1 MSNNI
6 LEIKNLKKSFGGLKA
21 VDITNLNFERN
32 KIISLIGPNGA
43 GKTTFFDLI
52 TGFTKQDTGTTTF
65 DGKNISNLE
74 SYKIS
79 RLGMVRTFQLT
90 KVFDRMTVNENILF
104 SASSLK
110 NDRFMS
116 SLFKSSM
123 NSKIE
128 QELNERKNEVLNM
141 VNLYHMKDS
150 YARELSGGQKKLLE
164 LARVIIQKPKILLL
178 DEPLAGVNPKLSED
192 ILSLI
197 NTFVNEGISIL
208 MVEHNISAVMKLSDH
223 IVVLA
228 EGSVIAEGNSDDIRA
243 NEKVVSAYLGKS
255 NE

>member
-6 LEIKNLKKSFGGLKA
+6 IEIRNLKKSFGGLKA
-21 VDITNLNFERN
+21 VDIKNLNFEKN

-52 TGFTKQDTGTTTF
+52 TGFTKQDSGNTF
-65 DGKNISNLE
+65 FNGKNISNLE

-110 NDRFMS
+110 NDRFIS
-116 SLFKSSM
+116 SLFKSSLK
-123 NSKIE
+123 SKIE
-128 QELNERKNEVLNM
+128 KELNEKTNEVLNM

-164 LARVIIQKPKILLL
+164 LARVVIQKPKLLLL

-197 NTFVNEGISIL
+197 NTFVEDGVSVL
-208 MVEHNISAVMKLSDH
+208 MVEHNISAVMKVSDH

-228 EGSVIAEGNSDDIRA
+228 EGSVIAEGSSDEIRT
-243 NEKVVSAYLGKS
+243 NENVVSAYLGRS

>member
-6 LEIKNLKKSFGGLKA
+6 IEIKNLKKSFGGLKA
-21 VDITNLNFERN
+21 VDIENLNLEKN

-52 TGFTKQDTGTTTF
+52 TGFTKQDSGNTLF
-65 DGKNISNLE
+65 NGKNISNLE

-110 NDRFMS
+110 NDRFIS
-116 SLFKSSM
+116 SLFKSSLK
-123 NSKIE
+123 SKIE
-128 QELNERKNEVLNM
+128 KELNEKTNEVLNM

-164 LARVIIQKPKILLL
+164 LARVIIQKPKLLLL

-197 NTFVNEGISIL
+197 NTFVEEGVSVL
-208 MVEHNISAVMKLSDH
+208 MVEHNISAVMKVSDH
-223 IVVLA
+223 IIVLA
-228 EGSVIAEGNSDDIRA
+228 EGSVIAEGSSDEIRT
-243 NEKVVSAYLGKS
+243 NENVVSAYLGRS

>member
-1 MSNNI
+1 MSSNI
-6 LEIKNLKKSFGGLKA
+6 IEIKNLKKNFGGLKA
-21 VDITNLNFERN
+21 VDINNLNFERN

-52 TGFTKQDTGTTTF
+52 TGFTKQDSGSTFF

-90 KVFDRMTVNENILF
+90 KVFDRMTVNENVLF

-110 NDRFMS
+110 NDRFLN
-116 SLFKSSM
+116 SLMKSSITS
-123 NSKIE
+123 NTEK
-128 QELNERKNEVLNM
+128 ELNDKTAEILNR

-164 LARVIIQKPKILLL
+164 LARVIVQQPKILLL

-197 NTFVNEGISIL
+197 GSFAKQGISIL
-208 MVEHNISAVMKLSDH
+208 MVEHNISAVMKVSDH

-228 EGSVIAEGNSDDIRA
+228 EGSVIAEGNPEEIRS
-243 NEKVVSAYLGKS
+243 NENVVTAYLGKS

>member
-6 LEIKNLKKSFGGLKA
+6 LEIKNLRKSFGGLKA
-21 VDITNLNFERN
+21 VDITSLNFERN

-52 TGFTKQDTGTTTF
+52 TGFTKQDSGTTTF

-110 NDRFMS
+110 NFTLNIFHMS
-116 SLFKSSM
+116 RCDSCITCSKELITAWCSVALFINNSM
-123 NSKIE
+123 
-128 QELNERKNEVLNM
+128 
-141 VNLYHMKDS
+141 
-150 YARELSGGQKKLLE
+150 
-164 LARVIIQKPKILLL
+164 
-178 DEPLAGVNPKLSED
+178 
-192 ILSLI
+192 
-197 NTFVNEGISIL
+197 
-208 MVEHNISAVMKLSDH
+208 
-223 IVVLA
+223 
-228 EGSVIAEGNSDDIRA
+228 
-243 NEKVVSAYLGKS
+243 
-255 NE
+255 

>member
-6 LEIKNLKKSFGGLKA
+6 LEIKNLRKSFGGLKA

-52 TGFTKQDTGTTTF
+52 TGFTKQDSGTTTF

-110 NDRFMS
+110 NDRFIN
-116 SLFKSSM
+116 SLLKSPIK
-123 NSKIE
+123 SKTE

-197 NTFVNEGISIL
+197 NTFAKEGISIL
-208 MVEHNISAVMKLSDH
+208 MVEHNISAVMKVSDH

-228 EGSVIAEGNSDDIRA
+228 EGSVIAEGSSDDIRA

>member
-6 LEIKNLKKSFGGLKA
+6 IEIKNLKKNFGGLKA
-21 VDITNLNFERN
+21 VDINNLNFERN

-52 TGFTKQDTGTTTF
+52 TGFTKQDSGSTFF

-110 NDRFMS
+110 NDRFLN
-116 SLFKSSM
+116 SLMKSSITS
-123 NSKIE
+123 NTEK
-128 QELNERKNEVLNM
+128 ELNDKTAEILNL

-164 LARVIIQKPKILLL
+164 LARVIVQKPKILLL

-197 NTFVNEGISIL
+197 GSFAKQGISIL
-208 MVEHNISAVMKLSDH
+208 MVEHNISAVMKVSDH

-228 EGSVIAEGNSDDIRA
+228 EGSVIAEGNPEEIRS
-243 NEKVVSAYLGKS
+243 NENVVTAYLGKS
-255 NE
+255 ND

>member
-6 LEIKNLKKSFGGLKA
+6 IEIRNLKKSFGGLKA
-21 VDITNLNFERN
+21 VDIKNLNFEKN

-52 TGFTKQDTGTTTF
+52 TGFTKQDSGNTLF
-65 DGKNISNLE
+65 NGKNISNLE

-110 NDRFMS
+110 NDRFIS
-116 SLFKSSM
+116 SLFKSSLK
-123 NSKIE
+123 SKIE
-128 QELNERKNEVLNM
+128 KELNEKTNEVLNM

-164 LARVIIQKPKILLL
+164 LARVVIQKPKLLLL

-197 NTFVNEGISIL
+197 NTFVEDGVSVL
-208 MVEHNISAVMKLSDH
+208 MVEHNISAVMKVSDH

-228 EGSVIAEGNSDDIRA
+228 EGSVIAEGSSDEIRN
-243 NEKVVSAYLGKS
+243 NENVVSAYLGRS

>member
-6 LEIKNLKKSFGGLKA
+6 IEIKNLKKNFGGLKA
-21 VDITNLNFERN
+21 VDINDLNFERN

-52 TGFTKQDTGTTTF
+52 TGFTKQDSGSTFF

-90 KVFDRMTVNENILF
+90 KVFDRMTVNENVLF

-110 NDRFMS
+110 NDRFLN
-116 SLFKSSM
+116 SLMKSSITS
-123 NSKIE
+123 NTEK
-128 QELNERKNEVLNM
+128 ELNDKTAEILNR

-164 LARVIIQKPKILLL
+164 LARVIVQQPKILLL

-197 NTFVNEGISIL
+197 GSFAKQGISIL
-208 MVEHNISAVMKLSDH
+208 MVEHNISAVMKVSDH

-228 EGSVIAEGNSDDIRA
+228 EGSVIAEGNPEEIRS
-243 NEKVVSAYLGKS
+243 NENVVTAYLGKS

>member
-6 LEIKNLKKSFGGLKA
+6 IEIRNLKKSFGGLKA
-21 VDITNLNFERN
+21 VDIKNLNFEKN

-52 TGFTKQDTGTTTF
+52 TGFTKQDSGNTLF
-65 DGKNISNLE
+65 NGKNISNLE

-110 NDRFMS
+110 NDRFIS
-116 SLFKSSM
+116 SLFKSSLK
-123 NSKIE
+123 SKIE
-128 QELNERKNEVLNM
+128 KELNEKTNEVLNM

-164 LARVIIQKPKILLL
+164 LARVIIQKPKLLLL

-197 NTFVNEGISIL
+197 NTFVEEGVSVL
-208 MVEHNISAVMKLSDH
+208 MVEHNISAVMKVSDH
-223 IVVLA
+223 IIVLA
-228 EGSVIAEGNSDDIRA
+228 EGSVIAEGSSDEIRT
-243 NEKVVSAYLGKS
+243 NENVVSAYLGRS

>member
-6 LEIKNLKKSFGGLKA
+6 LEIKNLRKSFGGLKA

-52 TGFTKQDTGTTTF
+52 TGFTKQDSGTTTF

-90 KVFDRMTVNENILF
+90 KVFDRMTVNETILF
-104 SASSLK
+104 SASSLN
-110 NDRFMS
+110 NDRFIN
-116 SLFKSSM
+116 SLFKSTM
-123 NSKIE
+123 KSKIE
-128 QELNERKNEVLNM
+128 QELNEKQNEVLNM

-178 DEPLAGVNPKLSED
+178 DEPLAGVNPKLSEE

-197 NTFVNEGISIL
+197 NTFAKEGISIL
-208 MVEHNISAVMKLSDH
+208 MVEHNISAVMKVSDH

-228 EGSVIAEGNSDDIRA
+228 EGSVIAEGSSDEIRA

>member
-6 LEIKNLKKSFGGLKA
+6 LEIKNLRKSFGGLKA

-52 TGFTKQDTGTTTF
+52 TGFTKQDSGTTIF
-65 DGKNISNLE
+65 DEKNISNLE

-110 NDRFMS
+110 NDRFMN

-123 NSKIE
+123 KSKIE

-141 VNLYHMKDS
+141 LNLYHMKDS
-150 YARELSGGQKKLLE
+150 YAWELSGGQKKLLE

-197 NTFVNEGISIL
+197 NTFVKEGISIL
-208 MVEHNISAVMKLSDH
+208 MVEHNISAVMKVSDH

-228 EGSVIAEGNSDDIRA
+228 EGSVIAEGSSDEIRA

>member
-6 LEIKNLKKSFGGLKA
+6 IEIKNLKKSFGGLKA
-21 VDITNLNFERN
+21 VDIENLNLEKN

-52 TGFTKQDTGTTTF
+52 TGFTKQDSGNTLF
-65 DGKNISNLE
+65 NGKNISNLE

-110 NDRFMS
+110 NDRFIS
-116 SLFKSSM
+116 SLFKSSLK
-123 NSKIE
+123 SKIE
-128 QELNERKNEVLNM
+128 KELNEKTNEVLNM

-164 LARVIIQKPKILLL
+164 LARVIIQKPKLLLL

-197 NTFVNEGISIL
+197 NTFVKEGVSVL
-208 MVEHNISAVMKLSDH
+208 MVEHNISAVMKVSDH

-228 EGSVIAEGNSDDIRA
+228 EGSVIAEGSSDEIRT
-243 NEKVVSAYLGKS
+243 NENVVSAYLGRS

>member
-6 LEIKNLKKSFGGLKA
+6 LEIKNLRKSFGGLKA

-52 TGFTKQDTGTTTF
+52 TGFTKQDSGTTIF

-110 NDRFMS
+110 NDRFMN

-123 NSKIE
+123 KSKIE

-197 NTFVNEGISIL
+197 NTFVNEGVSIL
-208 MVEHNISAVMKLSDH
+208 MVEHNLSLIH
-223 IVVLA
+223 I
-228 EGSVIAEGNSDDIRA
+228 
-243 NEKVVSAYLGKS
+243 
-255 NE
+255 

>member
-6 LEIKNLKKSFGGLKA
+6 IEIRNLKKSFGGLKA
-21 VDITNLNFERN
+21 VDIKNLNFEKN

-52 TGFTKQDTGTTTF
+52 TGFTKQESGNTF
-65 DGKNISNLE
+65 FNGKNISNLE

-110 NDRFMS
+110 NDRFIS
-116 SLFKSSM
+116 SLFKSSLK
-123 NSKIE
+123 SKIE
-128 QELNERKNEVLNM
+128 KELNEKTNEVLNM

-164 LARVIIQKPKILLL
+164 LARVIIQKPKLLLL

-197 NTFVNEGISIL
+197 NTFVEEGVSVL
-208 MVEHNISAVMKLSDH
+208 MVEHNISAVMKVSDH

-228 EGSVIAEGNSDDIRA
+228 EGSVIAEGSSDEIRT
-243 NEKVVSAYLGKS
+243 NENVVSAYLGRS

>member
-6 LEIKNLKKSFGGLKA
+6 LEIKNLRKSFGGLKA

-52 TGFTKQDTGTTTF
+52 TGFTKQDSGTTTF

-110 NDRFMS
+110 NDRFIN
-116 SLFKSSM
+116 SLFLNLTVDKNSWGIFNAYFGLNKIAKLIFKS
-123 NSKIE
+123 
-128 QELNERKNEVLNM
+128 L
-141 VNLYHMKDS
+141 
-150 YARELSGGQKKLLE
+150 
-164 LARVIIQKPKILLL
+164 
-178 DEPLAGVNPKLSED
+178 
-192 ILSLI
+192 
-197 NTFVNEGISIL
+197 
-208 MVEHNISAVMKLSDH
+208 
-223 IVVLA
+223 
-228 EGSVIAEGNSDDIRA
+228 
-243 NEKVVSAYLGKS
+243 
-255 NE
+255 

>member
-6 LEIKNLKKSFGGLKA
+6 LEIKNLRKSFGGLKA

-52 TGFTKQDTGTTTF
+52 TGFIKQDGGTTTF

-104 SASSLK
+104 
-110 NDRFMS
+110 
-116 SLFKSSM
+116 
-123 NSKIE
+123 
-128 QELNERKNEVLNM
+128 
-141 VNLYHMKDS
+141 
-150 YARELSGGQKKLLE
+150 
-164 LARVIIQKPKILLL
+164 
-178 DEPLAGVNPKLSED
+178 
-192 ILSLI
+192 LSLI
-197 NTFVNEGISIL
+197 
-208 MVEHNISAVMKLSDH
+208 H
-223 IVVLA
+223 I
-228 EGSVIAEGNSDDIRA
+228 
-243 NEKVVSAYLGKS
+243 
-255 NE
+255 

>member
-6 LEIKNLKKSFGGLKA
+6 LEIKNLRKSFGGIKA
-21 VDITNLNFERN
+21 VDITSLNFERN
-32 KIISLIGPNGA
+32 KIISLIGANGA

-52 TGFTKQDTGTTTF
+52 TGFTKQDSGNITF
-65 DGKNISNLE
+65 DEKNISNLE

-110 NDRFMS
+110 NDRFIN
-116 SLFKSSM
+116 SLIKSSSK
-123 NSKIE
+123 SKIE

-178 DEPLAGVNPKLSED
+178 DEPLAGVNPKLSEE
-192 ILSLI
+192 ILGLI
-197 NTFVNEGISIL
+197 NTFVKEGISIL
-208 MVEHNISAVMKLSDH
+208 MVEHNISAVMKVSDH

-228 EGSVIAEGNSDDIRA
+228 EGSVIAQGSSDEIRA

>member
-1 MSNNI
+1 MSQR
-6 LEIKNLKKSFGGLKA
+6 LLDVENLTMKFGGLVAIDNLSFSADK
-21 VDITNLNFERN
+21 DKITS
-32 KIISLIGPNGA
+32 IIGPNGA

-52 TGFTKQDTGTTTF
+52 TGFTKQDSGTTTF

-110 NDRFMS
+110 NDRFMN

-123 NSKIE
+123 KSKIE

-208 MVEHNISAVMKLSDH
+208 MVEHNISAVMKVSDH

-228 EGSVIAEGNSDDIRA
+228 EGSVIAEGSSDDIRA

>member
-1 MSNNI
+1 MSINI
-6 LEIKNLKKSFGGLKA
+6 LEIKNLRKSFGGLKA
-21 VDITNLNFERN
+21 VDIKNLNFERN

-52 TGFTKQDTGTTTF
+52 TGFTKQDSGTITF

-110 NDRFMS
+110 NDRFMN

-123 NSKIE
+123 KSTIE
-128 QELNERKNEVLNM
+128 KELNERKNEVLNM

-197 NTFVNEGISIL
+197 NTFAKEGISIL
-208 MVEHNISAVMKLSDH
+208 MVEHNISAVMKVSDH

-228 EGSVIAEGNSDDIRA
+228 EGTVIAEGSSDDIRA

>member
-6 LEIKNLKKSFGGLKA
+6 LEIKNLRKSFGGLKA
-21 VDITNLNFERN
+21 VDITSLNFERN

-52 TGFTKQDTGTTTF
+52 TGFTKQDSGTTTF

-74 SYKIS
+74 SFKIS

-110 NDRFMS
+110 NDRFIN
-116 SLFKSSM
+116 SLFKSSIK
-123 NSKIE
+123 SKIE

-164 LARVIIQKPKILLL
+164 LARVIVQKPKILLL

-197 NTFVNEGISIL
+197 GSFAKQGISIL
-208 MVEHNISAVMKLSDH
+208 MVEHNISAVMKVSDH

-228 EGSVIAEGNSDDIRA
+228 EGSVIAEGNPEEIRS
-243 NEKVVSAYLGKS
+243 NENVVTAYLGKS
-255 NE
+255 ND

>member
-6 LEIKNLKKSFGGLKA
+6 LEIKNLRKSFGGLKA
-21 VDITNLNFERN
+21 VDIKNLNFERN

-52 TGFTKQDTGTTTF
+52 TGFTKQDGGTTTF

-110 NDRFMS
+110 NDRFIN
-116 SLFKSSM
+116 SLFKSSIK
-123 NSKIE
+123 SKIE

-197 NTFVNEGISIL
+197 NTFVKEGISIL
-208 MVEHNISAVMKLSDH
+208 MVEHNISAVMKVSDH

-228 EGSVIAEGNSDDIRA
+228 EGSVIAEGSSDEIRA

>member
-6 LEIKNLKKSFGGLKA
+6 LEIKNLRKSFGGLKA

-52 TGFTKQDTGTTTF
+52 TGFTKQDGGTTTF

-110 NDRFMS
+110 NDRFIN
-116 SLFKSSM
+116 SLFKSSIK
-123 NSKIE
+123 SKTE

-141 VNLYHMKDS
+141 VNLYHMKDF

-197 NTFVNEGISIL
+197 NTFVKEGISIL
-208 MVEHNISAVMKLSDH
+208 MVEHNISAVMKVSDH

-228 EGSVIAEGNSDDIRA
+228 EGSVIAEGSSDEIRA

>member
-6 LEIKNLKKSFGGLKA
+6 LEIKNLRKSFGGLMA

-52 TGFTKQDTGTTTF
+52 TGFTKQDAGTTTF
-65 DGKNISNLE
+65 DGKNVSNLE

-110 NDRFMS
+110 NDRFIN
-116 SLFKSSM
+116 SLFKSSITCLDKA
-123 NSKIE
+123 NTI
-128 QELNERKNEVLNM
+128 
-141 VNLYHMKDS
+141 
-150 YARELSGGQKKLLE
+150 G
-164 LARVIIQKPKILLL
+164 VIIM
-178 DEPLAGVNPKLSED
+178 D
-192 ILSLI
+192 
-197 NTFVNEGISIL
+197 
-208 MVEHNISAVMKLSDH
+208 
-223 IVVLA
+223 
-228 EGSVIAEGNSDDIRA
+228 
-243 NEKVVSAYLGKS
+243 
-255 NE
+255 

>member
-6 LEIKNLKKSFGGLKA
+6 LEIKNLRKSFGGLKA

-52 TGFTKQDTGTTTF
+52 TGFTKQDSGTTTF

-90 KVFDRMTVNENILF
+90 KVFDRMTENENILF

-110 NDRFMS
+110 NDRFIN
-116 SLFKSSM
+116 SLFKSTM
-123 NSKIE
+123 KSKIE
-128 QELNERKNEVLNM
+128 QELNEKKNEVLNM

-178 DEPLAGVNPKLSED
+178 DEPLAGVNPKLSEE

-197 NTFVNEGISIL
+197 NTFAKEGISIL
-208 MVEHNISAVMKLSDH
+208 MVEHLSLIH
-223 IVVLA
+223 I
-228 EGSVIAEGNSDDIRA
+228 
-243 NEKVVSAYLGKS
+243 
-255 NE
+255 

>member
-6 LEIKNLKKSFGGLKA
+6 LEIKNLRKSFGGLKA

-52 TGFTKQDTGTTTF
+52 TGFTKQDSGTTTF

-110 NDRFMS
+110 NDRFMN

-123 NSKIE
+123 KSTIE
-128 QELNERKNEVLNM
+128 KELNERKNEVLNM

-197 NTFVNEGISIL
+197 NTFAKEGISIL
-208 MVEHNISAVMKLSDH
+208 MVEHNISAVMKVSDH

-228 EGSVIAEGNSDDIRA
+228 EGSVIAEGSSDDIRA

>member
-6 LEIKNLKKSFGGLKA
+6 IEIRNLKKSFGGLKA
-21 VDITNLNFERN
+21 VDIKNLNFEKN

-52 TGFTKQDTGTTTF
+52 TGFTNQDSGNTF
-65 DGKNISNLE
+65 FNGKNISNLE

-110 NDRFMS
+110 NDRFIS
-116 SLFKSSM
+116 SLFKSSLK
-123 NSKIE
+123 SKIE
-128 QELNERKNEVLNM
+128 KELNEKTNEVLNM

-164 LARVIIQKPKILLL
+164 LARVVIQKPKLLLL

-197 NTFVNEGISIL
+197 NTFVEDGVSVL
-208 MVEHNISAVMKLSDH
+208 MVEHNISAVMKVSDH

-228 EGSVIAEGNSDDIRA
+228 EGSVIAEGSSDEIRT
-243 NEKVVSAYLGKS
+243 NENVVSAYLGRS

>member
-6 LEIKNLKKSFGGLKA
+6 LEIKNLRKSFGGLKA
-21 VDITNLNFERN
+21 VDITSLNFERN

-43 GKTTFFDLI
+43 GKKTFFDLI
-52 TGFTKQDTGTTTF
+52 TGFTKQDRGNITF
-65 DGKNISNLE
+65 DEKNISNLE

-110 NDRFMS
+110 NDRFIN
-116 SLFKSSM
+116 SLIKSSSK
-123 NSKIE
+123 SKIE

-192 ILSLI
+192 ILGLI
-197 NTFVNEGISIL
+197 NTIVKEGISIL
-208 MVEHNISAVMKLSDH
+208 MVEHNISAVMKVSDH

-228 EGSVIAEGNSDDIRA
+228 EGSVIAQGSSDEIRA

>member
-6 LEIKNLKKSFGGLKA
+6 LEIKNLRKSFGGLKA

-52 TGFTKQDTGTTTF
+52 TGFTKQDSGTTTF

-110 NDRFMS
+110 NDRFIN
-116 SLFKSSM
+116 SLFKSTM
-123 NSKIE
+123 KSKIE
-128 QELNERKNEVLNM
+128 QELNEKKNEVLNM

-178 DEPLAGVNPKLSED
+178 DEPLAGVNPKLSEE

-197 NTFVNEGISIL
+197 NTFAKEGISIL
-208 MVEHNISAVMKLSDH
+208 MVEHLSLIH
-223 IVVLA
+223 I
-228 EGSVIAEGNSDDIRA
+228 
-243 NEKVVSAYLGKS
+243 
-255 NE
+255 